1 MNIETVIS
9 QNNFFHLW
17 IFLRKAKDFCKTRD
31 QIHHVISRSSDF
43 ACHWHQSLPWFI
55 MNYIHQ
61 ILTLPTLTTLHDYRN
76 GIHLKVGFNS
86 DGIDKLSQTAGKIKG
101 SQRCVFWIIWQ
112 DDNTTKSLF
121 RHPFL
126 STYWE
131 TFKYKLGN
139 NVKFEIENI
148 FSKAP

>member
-1 MNIETVIS
+1 M
-9 QNNFFHLW
+9 NFFEKGKGLLQNKGSDTSCHFT
-17 IFLRKAKDFCKTRD
+17 IIRFCL
-31 QIHHVISRSSDF
+31 
-43 ACHWHQSLPWFI
+43 SLASKPALVY
-55 MNYIHQ
+55 NELHSPN

-101 SQRCVFWIIWQ
+101 SQRCIFWIIWQ